1 LYQIVDDLLQ
11 WGVVCRKPLERSN
24 EGFLAM
30 AIEVAYI
37 VAAAHA
43 AVKAQVARINDL
55 NIYPVPDGDTGTNML
70 LTLGSALNE
79 TSGKSYGSPE
89 EASRACARAALM
101 GARGNSGV
109 ILSQMI
115 RGACEVL
122 ADRTSLDAEAF
133 AAGLEGARERA
144 YASVREPVEGT
155 MLTVIKDAALA
166 AREAAEGGDADLP
179 SVVGT
184 ARQAAHDSV
193 RRTPELLDVLREA
206 GVVDAGGLGVA
217 VVLDGVYACVSGQ
230 EIEVP
235 EGGDDD
241 VPDLEAIHAQEE
253 AWGYCTE
260 FLVDGFGG
268 DVEAFKER
276 VYASGR
282 SVLVVAQDDVVKVHV
297 HTQDPGAAL
306 SYAGSFGRL
315 AGVKVDDMEAQVRSR
330 GPVLRPAVRLGVV
343 AASRGEG
350 NRALLE
356 QMGAVVIEGGQGENP
371 SAADLAAAVEET
383 GAQAVVVLP
392 NNKNVIPTAAQVGE
406 LVEAKTH
413 VVPTTNIAAGLA
425 VMVGYDGEG
434 EPDEVVEEMREILD
448 SLRVGEVTRSVR
460 DARVGDREVPNGAYI
475 GLLDGDLIAVEDS
488 VRQTALVIARK
499 IVDGDTDVLT
509 LLKGEE
515 LSKVDLEEIIDGIRD
530 LDEALEVEAKDG
542 GQPLYPL
549 QMVAE

>member
-1 LYQIVDDLLQ
+1 LYQIVDDLLR
-11 WGVVCRKPLERSN
+11 WGSVCRKPLERSN

-30 AIEVAYI
+30 AIEVAHM
-37 VAAAHA
+37 VAAAHTA
-43 AVKAQVARINDL
+43 LKAQVASINDL
-55 NIYPVPDGDTGTNML
+55 NVYPVPDGDTGTNML
-70 LTLGSALNE
+70 LTLGSALSE

-89 EASRACARAALM
+89 EASKACARAALM

-122 ADRTSLDAEAF
+122 ADRRSLDAEAF

-166 AREAAEGGDADLP
+166 AREAAESEDADLL
-179 SVVGT
+179 SVAGV

-193 RRTPELLDVLREA
+193 RRTPELLQVLREA

-235 EGGDDD
+235 EFGDAAA
-241 VPDLEAIHAQEE
+241 PDLEEIHAKEV

-260 FLVDGFGG
+260 FLVDSFDG
-268 DVEAFKER
+268 DVEDFKER

-315 AGVKVDDMEAQVRSR
+315 AGVKIDDMEAQVRSR
-330 GPVLRPAVRLGVV
+330 EPEGRPAARLGVV
-343 AASRGEG
+343 AASRGDG
-350 NRALLE
+350 NRALFE

-371 SAADLAAAVEET
+371 SAADLAGAVEEM
-383 GAQAVVVLP
+383 GARAVVLLP
-392 NNKNVIPTAAQVGE
+392 NNKNIVPTAAQVGE
-406 LVEAKTH
+406 LVEAKTY

-434 EPDEVVEEMREILD
+434 EPDEVIEEMREISD
-448 SLRVGEVTRSVR
+448 SLRVAELTRSVR
-460 DARVGDREVPNGAYI
+460 DARVGEREVPEGAYM
-475 GLLDGDLIAVEDS
+475 GFLDGDLVAVES
-488 VRQTALVIARK
+488 GVRQAALVIAGMF
-499 IVDGDTDVLT
+499 VDGGADFLT
-509 LLKGEE
+509 LLKGKE
-515 LSKVDLEEIIDGIRD
+515 LPEADLQEIMDGVRD
-530 LDEALEVEAKDG
+530 LDAALEIEARDG

>member
-1 LYQIVDDLLQ
+1 
-11 WGVVCRKPLERSN
+11 
-24 EGFLAM
+24 
-30 AIEVAYI
+30 
-37 VAAAHA
+37 
-43 AVKAQVARINDL
+43 
-55 NIYPVPDGDTGTNML
+55 
-70 LTLGSALNE
+70 
-79 TSGKSYGSPE
+79 
-89 EASRACARAALM
+89 M

-122 ADRTSLDAEAF
+122 ADRRSLDAETF

-166 AREAAEGGDADLP
+166 AREAVEGGDADLP
-179 SVVGT
+179 SVVRA

-193 RRTPELLDVLREA
+193 RRTPELLAVLREA

-217 VVLDGVYACVSGQ
+217 VVLDGVYAGVSGQ

-235 EGGDDD
+235 DAGEGDA
-241 VPDLEAIHAQEE
+241 PDLEAIHAKE

-260 FLVDGFGG
+260 FLVDGFEG
-268 DVEAFKER
+268 DVEEFKEH

-297 HTQDPGAAL
+297 HTQDPGGAL
-306 SYAGSFGRL
+306 SYAGGFGRL
-315 AGVKVDDMEAQVRSR
+315 AGVKVDDMEAQIRFR
-330 GPVLRPAVRLGVV
+330 EPEERHAPRLGVV

-350 NRALLE
+350 NRALFE
-356 QMGAVVIEGGQGENP
+356 QMRAVVIEGGQGENP
-371 SAADLAAAVEET
+371 SAADLAGAVERT

-392 NNKNVIPTAAQVGE
+392 NNKNIVPTAAQVGG
-406 LVEAKTH
+406 LVEAKTY

-425 VMVGYDGEG
+425 VMIGYDGEG
-434 EPDEVVEEMREILD
+434 EPDEVVEEMREISD

-460 DARVGDREVPNGAYI
+460 DARVGDREVPEGAYL
-475 GLLDGDLIAVEDS
+475 GFLHGDLIAVEDGAYEA
-488 VRQTALVIARK
+488 ALVLARE
-499 IVDGDTDVLT
+499 IMADDADVLT

-515 LSKVDLEEIIDGIRD
+515 LAEAELERILDGIRD
-530 LDEALEVEAKDG
+530 LDDDLAVEARDG
-542 GQPLYPL
+542 GQPLYPI

>member
-1 LYQIVDDLLQ
+1 MYQIVDDLLQ
-11 WGVVCRKPLERSN
+11 WGVVCWKPLERSN

-30 AIEVAYI
+30 AIEVAHM

-55 NIYPVPDGDTGTNML
+55 NVYPVPDGDTGTNML
-70 LTLGSALNE
+70 LTLGSALDE
-79 TSGKSYGSPE
+79 TSDKSYGSPE

-122 ADRTSLDAEAF
+122 ADRRSLNAEAF

-166 AREAAEGGDADLP
+166 ARQAAQEGDADLL
-179 SVVGT
+179 SVVWE
-184 ARQAAHDSV
+184 ARQAAHESV

-230 EIEVP
+230 EIEVL
-235 EGGDDD
+235 EAGEDAG
-241 VPDLEAIHAQEE
+241 PDLEAIHAPEE

-260 FLVDGFGG
+260 FLVDGFDG

-276 VYASGR
+276 VFASGR

-330 GPVLRPAVRLGVV
+330 GTEERPAARLGVV

-350 NRALLE
+350 NRALFE

-371 SAADLAAAVEET
+371 SAADFAGAVSET
-383 GAQAVVVLP
+383 GASEVVLLP
-392 NNKNVIPTAAQVGE
+392 NNKNIVPTAEQVGE
-406 LVEAKTH
+406 LVEAKTY

-425 VMVGYDGEG
+425 VMVGYDPEG
-434 EPDEVVEEMREILD
+434 EPDEVVEEMCEISD

-460 DARVGDREVPNGAYI
+460 DARVGEREVPEGAYI
-475 GLLDGDLIAVEDS
+475 GILDGDLIAVES
-488 VRQTALVIARK
+488 GACQAALVLARK
-499 IVDGDTDVLT
+499 VMDAGADVLT
-509 LLKGEE
+509 LLGGEE
-515 LSKVDLEEIIDGIRD
+515 LSEVDLREIIDEIES
-530 LDEALEVEAKDG
+530 LDDEVEVEARDG

>member
-1 LYQIVDDLLQ
+1 
-11 WGVVCRKPLERSN
+11 
-24 EGFLAM
+24 
-30 AIEVAYI
+30 
-37 VAAAHA
+37 
-43 AVKAQVARINDL
+43 
-55 NIYPVPDGDTGTNML
+55 ML
-70 LTLGSALNE
+70 LTLESALDE
-79 TSGKSYGSPE
+79 TSGKSYGSSE

-122 ADRTSLDAEAF
+122 ADRRSLDAEAF

-166 AREAAEGGDADLP
+166 AREAAQGGDAELL
-179 SVVGT
+179 SVAGV

-217 VVLDGVYACVSGQ
+217 VVLDAVYACISGQ
-230 EIEVP
+230 DVEVAKAG
-235 EGGDDD
+235 EDDA
-241 VPDLEAIHAQEE
+241 PDLEAIHAQEE

-260 FLVDGFGG
+260 FLIGGFDG
-268 DVEAFKER
+268 DVEEFKER

-315 AGVKVDDMEAQVRSR
+315 AGVKVDDMEAQVLSR
-330 GPVLRPAVRLGVV
+330 GPEGRPAASLGVV

-350 NRALLE
+350 NRALFE

-371 SAADLAAAVEET
+371 SAADLARAVEES
-383 GAQAVVVLP
+383 GASAVVLLP
-392 NNKNVIPTAAQVGE
+392 NNKNIVPTAEQVGE
-406 LVEAKTH
+406 LVEAKTY
-413 VVPTTNIAAGLA
+413 VVPTTNLAAGLA
-425 VMVGYDGEG
+425 VMVGYDPES
-434 EPDEVVEEMREILD
+434 EPDEVVEEMREISD
-448 SLRVGEVTRSVR
+448 SLRSGEVTRSVR
-460 DARVGDREVPNGAYI
+460 DARVGDREIPEGAYI
-475 GLLDGDLIAVEDS
+475 GFLDGDLIAVES
-488 VRQTALVIARK
+488 GARQTALVLARK
-499 IVDGDTDVLT
+499 LVGDGADVVT
-509 LLKGEE
+509 LLKGEG
-515 LSKVDLEEIIDGIRD
+515 LSEVDLQEIIDGIES
-530 LDEALEVEAKDG
+530 LDDDLEVEARDG